1 MKRIFIYALLIFIF
15 SIGIGYYYSILWKK
29 EHIPQEAIIV
39 DENTVKETYITEEKV
54 SFDAELYLKKYY
66 NECGH
71 CKVNQ
76 VELPNEFI
84 NSTEKE
90 IEEEYPNWR
99 IEGFSN
105 KEIILAQNID
115 SMCDEHYV
123 LKLGDTNI
131 EIYQMEEYEDFRLL
145 KTTNITREYLTD
157 TDILNLE
164 EGIFVYGVG
173 NLNSALEDF
182 E

>member
-1 MKRIFIYALLIFIF
+1 MKRILLYSFLIFIF
-15 SIGIGYYYSILWKK
+15 SIGIGFYYSSLWKK
-29 EHIPQEAIIV
+29 QNMPQEATTVTGNII
-39 DENTVKETYITEEKV
+39 KETVATEEKIA
-54 SFDAELYLKKYY
+54 FDADLSLKKYY

-76 VELPNEFI
+76 VELPSEFI
-84 NSTEKE
+84 NLTQKE
-90 IEEEYPNWR
+90 IEELYSDWR
-99 IEGFSN
+99 IEEFSN

-123 LKLGDTNI
+123 LRLGESNI
-131 EIYQMEEYEDFRLL
+131 EIYQMEEFDDFKLL
-145 KTTNITREYLTD
+145 KTTNISREYLTD
-157 TDILNLE
+157 TDISNLE
-164 EGIFVYGVG
+164 EGIFVYGTI

>member
-1 MKRIFIYALLIFIF
+1 MKKIFIYGLLIFIC
-15 SIGIGYYYSILWKK
+15 SIGIGYYYSSLWKQEYRPK
-29 EHIPQEAIIV
+29 EAVLVNE
-39 DENTVKETYITEEKV
+39 DEIKETYIFEEKV
-54 SFDAELYLKKYY
+54 AFDAELALKKYY

-76 VELPNEFI
+76 VELPKEFI
-84 NSTEKE
+84 NLTEKE
-90 IEEEYPNWR
+90 IEETYSEWR
-99 IEGFSN
+99 IEEFSD

-123 LKLGDTNI
+123 LRLGENNV
-131 EIYQMEEYEDFRLL
+131 EIYQIEEFDDYKLI

-157 TDILNLE
+157 TDIINLE
-164 EGIFVYGVG
+164 EGIFIFGTV